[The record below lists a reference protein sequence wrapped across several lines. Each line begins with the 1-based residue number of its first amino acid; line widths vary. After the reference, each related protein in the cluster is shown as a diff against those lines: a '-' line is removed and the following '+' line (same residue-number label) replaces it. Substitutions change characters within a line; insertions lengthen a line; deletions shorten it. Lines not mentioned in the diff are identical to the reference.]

1 MQLTISKIKSK
12 AKRYKSNMKAI
23 LNDIKRSCVKEV
35 QEMKFIM
42 EVKKIKNS
50 ISNEQLS
57 QYFKDYVESMQ
68 CKERHTDI
76 ACDEADAYDSMISSI
91 FPNDIRIQTMLYDKM
106 MDVSVEYEESGFI
119 AGYRMCLEHM
129 KSSIA

>member
-1 MQLTISKIKSK
+1 
-12 AKRYKSNMKAI
+12 MKAI
-23 LNDIKRSCVKEV
+23 LNDIKRNGVKEV
-35 QEMKFIM
+35 QEMKSIM

-91 FPNDIRIQTMLYDKM
+91 FPNDIRVQTMLYDKM

-119 AGYRMCLEHM
+119 AGYRMCLEHLQRY
-129 KSSIA
+129 IA

>member
-1 MQLTISKIKSK
+1 M
-12 AKRYKSNMKAI
+12 I
-23 LNDIKRSCVKEV
+23 LKEMV
-35 QEMKFIM
+35 LKEIQEMKY
-42 EVKKIKNS
+42 IKAMKSVVNS